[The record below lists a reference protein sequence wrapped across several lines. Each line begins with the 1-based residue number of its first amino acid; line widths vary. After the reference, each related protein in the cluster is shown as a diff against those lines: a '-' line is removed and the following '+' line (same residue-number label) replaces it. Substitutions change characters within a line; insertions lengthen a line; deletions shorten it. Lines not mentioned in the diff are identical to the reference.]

1 MIAINPDENPLTRG
15 QIMDEDKKR
24 DMDAKWKK
32 LATQAVT
39 DEVFKKRLVTDPL
52 TVMNE
57 FGLELPKDAKTRV
70 LGDKSVRLVL
80 PADAGEDLKA
90 EVKWW
95 HGRLDIISEFCKEEK
110 FEKLT
115 TTAALCGEGDY

>member
-1 MIAINPDENPLTRG
+1 
-15 QIMDEDKKR
+15 MDEDKRR

-39 DEVFKKRLVTDPL
+39 DEAFKKRLVTDPL
-52 TVMNE
+52 TIMNE
-57 FGLELPKDAKTRV
+57 FGLELPKDTKPRV
-70 LGDKSVRLVL
+70 LGDKSVRLAL
-80 PADAGEDLKA
+80 PADADENLKA

-95 HGRLDIISEFCKEEK
+95 HGRLDMISEFCKEEK

-115 TTAALCGEGDY
+115 TTAALGGEGDY